1 MSGNR
6 HFVSVAR
13 SRRFGYN
20 QTVTSILTLESHVSA
35 MRIYLLAGL
44 FIAATVTQGAR
55 ADGLIYQL
63 PKDGTSVTFDM
74 EVSGLRNGQE
84 KIGKGSLVVSSVG
97 EVTIENEKC
106 RWIEFKLAV
115 KLDERERISL
125 FKALIPEKHLGKGQ
139 AAGEHILRGWARQND
154 GTAVEIT
161 DTRSNDVG
169 PIAAFLTG
177 PPKDPKVLEKTEI
190 DGKLGKLQC
199 PGLSGET
206 ALEQGGST
214 FDLKF
219 EHRLH
224 EKAPFGVV
232 TSTWEFERKNNGQVG
247 ESGKFKLT
255 YIDSQTAA
263 VSELPDNK

>member
-1 MSGNR
+1 
-6 HFVSVAR
+6 
-13 SRRFGYN
+13 
-20 QTVTSILTLESHVSA
+20 
-35 MRIYLLAGL
+35 MRMCLLAGL
-44 FIAATVTQGAR
+44 FITTTITEGAR

-63 PKDGTSVTFDM
+63 PKDGASATFDL
-74 EVSGLRNGQE
+74 EVTHSRNGQDQVA
-84 KIGKGSLVVSSVG
+84 KGSLVMSSVG
-97 EVTIENEKC
+97 EVMVENEKC
-106 RWIEFKLAV
+106 RWIEFKLAL
-115 KLDERERISL
+115 KLDERERVSL
-125 FKALIPEKHLGKGQ
+125 VKALIPEKHLGKGQ
-139 AAGEHILRGWARQND
+139 AAGEHMLRGWARQND
-154 GTAVEIT
+154 GTAVEIK
-161 DTRSNDVG
+161 DTRSHEVG
-169 PIAAFLTG
+169 PIAAFLSG
-177 PPKDPKVLEKTEI
+177 PAKDPRSLEKTEI

-255 YIDSQTAA
+255 YSDSQTAA

>member
-1 MSGNR
+1 
-6 HFVSVAR
+6 
-13 SRRFGYN
+13 
-20 QTVTSILTLESHVSA
+20 
-35 MRIYLLAGL
+35 MRTCVLAGL
-44 FIAATVTQGAR
+44 FIAATITEGAR
-55 ADGLIYQL
+55 ADGLIYHM
-63 PKDGTSVTFDM
+63 PKDGTSVTFDL
-74 EVSGLRNGQE
+74 EVTHSRNGQDQVA
-84 KIGKGSLVVSSVG
+84 KGSLVMSSVG
-97 EVTIENEKC
+97 EVMVENEKC
-106 RWIEFKLAV
+106 RWIEFKLAL
-115 KLDERERISL
+115 KLDERERVSL
-125 FKALIPEKHLGKGQ
+125 VKALIPEKHLGKGQ

-154 GTAVEIT
+154 GAAIEIK
-161 DTRSNDVG
+161 DTSSREVG

-177 PPKDPKVLEKTEI
+177 PAKDPKVLEKAEI

-214 FDLKF
+214 IDLKF

-255 YIDSQTAA
+255 LTDSQTAA